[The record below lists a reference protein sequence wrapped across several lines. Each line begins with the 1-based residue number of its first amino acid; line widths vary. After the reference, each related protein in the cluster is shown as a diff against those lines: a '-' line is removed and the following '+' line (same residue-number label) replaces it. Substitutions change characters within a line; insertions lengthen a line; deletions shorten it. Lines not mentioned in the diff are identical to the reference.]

1 MAFQVPAA
9 QQSIGQDLFTFGPV
23 TGDEYSVKRANLL
36 DVGQMEELDDPK
48 VTIEFFGTKG
58 TPQGDY
64 IRSLLKPQFESL
76 IEAWRADSGVTAGE
90 P

>member
-23 TGDEYSVKRANLL
+23 TGDEYSVTRSNVLTI
-36 DVGQMEELDDPK
+36 GQLEELDDSK
-48 VTIEFFGTKG
+48 KTVAFFGPEN

-64 IRSLLKPQFESL
+64 VRSLTKPQLESL
-76 IEAWRADSGVTAGE
+76 IDAWRADSGVTAGE